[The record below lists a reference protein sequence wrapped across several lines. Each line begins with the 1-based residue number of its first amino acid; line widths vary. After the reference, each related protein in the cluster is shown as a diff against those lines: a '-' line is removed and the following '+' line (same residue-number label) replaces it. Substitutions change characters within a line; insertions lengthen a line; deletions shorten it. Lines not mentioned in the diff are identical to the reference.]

1 MRNTDRLDYLYE
13 GRKKVSFFFLL
24 FVIMAGVIAGTV
36 LVCVKSGWDGLR
48 LIYVNQNLYKPYNLS
63 LAAVFAR
70 SALPICAMLLVMFI
84 SGFCAFGQP
93 IQMFFTAY
101 RGFAVG
107 VSSALTYL
115 ELGIKGFPAVLIMI
129 LPFAAV
135 SSLIVIIG
143 SREAMSFSGCF
154 ADFAFGRKTNE
165 ICRPD
170 VRLYGIKFIIL
181 IAAALISAAAD
192 SVITYFLFSILL

>member
-13 GRKKVSFFFLL
+13 GRKKISFAFLL
-24 FVIMAGVIAGTV
+24 LVLMAGVIAGTV
-36 LVCVKSGWDGLR
+36 LVCVKSGWEGLR
-48 LIYVNQNLYKPYNLS
+48 SIYISQNLYKSDNLP

-70 SALPICAMLLVMFI
+70 SALPVCAMLLLMFI

-101 RGFAVG
+101 RGFAAG

-115 ELGIKGFPAVLIMI
+115 ELGIKGFPIVLLMI

-135 SSLIVIIG
+135 SSIIVIIG
-143 SREAMSFSGCF
+143 SREAMSFSGSF
-154 ADFAFGRKTNE
+154 ADFAFGRKSNE
-165 ICRPD
+165 ISRPD

-181 IAAALISAAAD
+181 IIAALISAGAD
-192 SVITYFLFSILL
+192 SVITYFLSAVLL

>member
-36 LVCVKSGWDGLR
+36 LVCVKNGWEGLR
-48 LIYVNQNLYKPYNLS
+48 SIYANQNLYKPDNLP
-63 LAAVFAR
+63 LAVVFAR
-70 SALPICAMLLVMFI
+70 SALPVCAMLLAMFI

-93 IQMFFTAY
+93 VQMLFTAY

-107 VSSALTYL
+107 VSSALIYL
-115 ELGIKGFPAVLIMI
+115 ELGIKGFPAVLLMI

-181 IAAALISAAAD
+181 IAAALISAGAD
-192 SVITYFLFSILL
+192 SVITYFLSGILL

>member
-48 LIYVNQNLYKPYNLS
+48 SIYVNQNLYKPYNLS

>member
-48 LIYVNQNLYKPYNLS
+48 SIYVNQNLYKPYNLS

-192 SVITYFLFSILL
+192 SVITYFLSSILL

>member
-192 SVITYFLFSILL
+192 SVITYFLSSILL